1 MQTTKRLA
9 ALGAAGTIALLGLS
23 ACGSSHSS
31 SGSSGGNSATSG
43 NSGATTQPAS
53 TGSIKGQTIN
63 VAIAYPEP
71 KAMIAKFTAQTGVK
85 VNWNY
90 LQWDDLQTK
99 IASAAEANSYFA
111 DVADVDWSKVGEY
124 YKTKWFKPL
133 NSYFSVSAVKAQYP
147 QATSFIR
154 DNTLMG
160 MPMDGSMLVTSV
172 NSKDFKAAG
181 ISSTP
186 TTLTQYESDLKTIA
200 SKHVVTNPLDIPFAA
215 AEGLSTYWYEL
226 TGAFG
231 GSVLSASYKP
241 EFTSPSSPGY
251 KALAWMVSAYKSG
264 LVPKANLGME
274 DSQAFETD
282 QAHNLTASVFSDY
295 SGDVGTIYDVPS
307 QSKVV
312 GQVKYIATPGATGP
326 GPNLGNPDGIG
337 IPAQAKH
344 IAAAVA
350 FIKWMGEPANQAAFA
365 GADGSKDVITG
376 FPLPANRGGLAK
388 LVASHKVAGAATLAN
403 LLDHH
408 AKPIFP
414 AGAPPWYAQFSNA
427 VYTNI
432 HSAASGSESVSA
444 AVSAIANTVN
454 GLDG

>member
-1 MQTTKRLA
+1 MRTTKQLA
-9 ALGAAGTIALLGLS
+9 GLCAASTIALLGLS
-23 ACGSSHSS
+23 ACGSSGSG
-31 SGSSGGNSATSG
+31 GSSAGGKQPSASG
-43 NSGATTQPAS
+43 P
-53 TGSIKGQTIN
+53 IKGQTIN

-124 YKTKWFKPL
+124 YKTKWFRPL
-133 NSYFSVSAVKAQYP
+133 NSYFKLASVKAQYP

-160 MPMDGSMLVTSV
+160 MPSDASMLVTSV
-172 NSKDFKAAG
+172 NMKDLKAAG

-186 TTLTQYESDLKTIA
+186 TTLSQYESDLKAIA
-200 SKHVVTNPLDIPFAA
+200 AKHVVSNPLDIPLAA

-231 GSVLSASYKP
+231 GQVLSTSYKP

-251 KALAWMVSAYKSG
+251 KALAWMVNAYKSG

-295 SGDVGTIYDVPS
+295 SGDVGTIYDVAS

-312 GQVKYIATPGATGP
+312 GDVKYIATPGASGP

-337 IPAQAKH
+337 IPAGAKH
-344 IAAAVA
+344 VAAAVA
-350 FIKWMGEPANQAAFA
+350 FIKWMDKPASQAAFA
-365 GADGSKDVITG
+365 GADGPKDVITG

-403 LLDHH
+403 LLEHH
-408 AKPIFP
+408 SRAIFP

-444 AVSAIANTVN
+444 AISAIANTVK

>member
-1 MQTTKRLA
+1 MRTTKRLA
-9 ALGAAGTIALLGLS
+9 AACAVGSIALFGLS
-23 ACGSSHSS
+23 ACGSS
-31 SGSSGGNSATSG
+31 GSGGSGGSGKQPSASG
-43 NSGATTQPAS
+43 P
-53 TGSIKGQTIN
+53 IKGQTIN

-85 VNWNY
+85 VNWDY

-124 YKTKWFKPL
+124 YKTKWFRPL
-133 NSYFSVSAVKAQYP
+133 TSYFNLASVKSQYP

-154 DNTLMG
+154 SNTLMG
-160 MPMDGSMLVTSV
+160 MPMDASMLVTSV
-172 NSKDFKAAG
+172 NTKDFKAAG
-181 ISSTP
+181 ISSSPKTFS
-186 TTLTQYESDLKTIA
+186 QYESDLKAIA
-200 SKHVVTNPLDIPFAA
+200 SKHVVSNPLDIPLAA

-226 TGAFG
+226 TAAFG
-231 GSVLSASYKP
+231 GQVLSASYAP
-241 EFTSPSSPGY
+241 EFTSSSSPGY
-251 KALAWMVSAYKSG
+251 KALAWIVNAYKTG

-274 DSQAFETD
+274 DEQAFETD

-312 GQVKYIATPGATGP
+312 GQVKYIATPGVNGP

-337 IPAQAKH
+337 IPASAKH
-344 IAAAVA
+344 VAAAVA
-350 FIKWMGEPANQAAFA
+350 FIKWMEKPANQAAFA
-365 GADGSKDVITG
+365 GASGSNDIITG
-376 FPLPANRGGLAK
+376 FPLPSNKAGLSA
-388 LVASHKVAGAATLAN
+388 LVASHKVPGAGTLAA
-403 LLDHH
+403 LLEHH
-408 AKPIFP
+408 SRAIFP

-444 AVSAIANTVN
+444 AVSAIANTVK
-454 GLDG
+454 GLGG